1 MDSTC
6 DEFRTTLSLS
16 HMISVG
22 CGIPSA
28 PLSGIPNI
36 LNLYLRC
43 TISSTHAFI
52 AINSDPNV
60 LASIVFCFL
69 LYQITGARFTNIMYP
84 ECDLLVFLF
93 AACDASTYA
102 QVSTGLPL
110 GKGILGDNS
119 SLA

>member
-6 DEFRTTLSLS
+6 DKFCTTLSLS

-22 CGIPSA
+22 CGFPSA

-36 LNLYLRC
+36 LNLYRRC
-43 TISSTHAFI
+43 TTALTHAFI

-60 LASIVFCFL
+60 LALIVFCFL
-69 LYQITGARFTNIMYP
+69 LYHITGARFTNMTYP

-93 AACDASTYA
+93 ASLHWSAY
-102 QVSTGLPL
+102 L
-110 GKGILGDNS
+110 GE
-119 SLA
+119 